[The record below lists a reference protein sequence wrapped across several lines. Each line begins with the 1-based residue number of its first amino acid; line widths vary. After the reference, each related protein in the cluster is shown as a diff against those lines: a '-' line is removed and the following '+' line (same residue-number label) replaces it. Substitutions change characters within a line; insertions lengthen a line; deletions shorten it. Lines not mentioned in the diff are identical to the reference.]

1 MVASRRSGDMRTS
14 GIVTTCAVKTS
25 SWTSPRVSIS
35 ANAWRMSSATRS
47 WRCVG
52 PLLLWARRW
61 AMPDWVADWRVGALP
76 GPTPYRNV
84 LSNGVRGGSTPSQR
98 TRNGLD
104 VEALHDVA
112 NADIL
117 IVGDRHAALLSGR
130 HFAYLVLEALQSR
143 QRALVDHHVVADEAH
158 LGAALHLAVGD
169 AAAGDLADLGNVE
182 HLQDFRIAKVHLAH
196 RRRQQAGHGLSHVVD
211 QIVDDVVVADLD
223 PGLVGRELRLRVGTH
238 IEAHHHRA
246 RGAGQ
251 RHIRFGDAADARV
264 HDTCLDLV
272 VAEFAQS
279 AADGLHRSLHIALD
293 QQRELLA
300 ASLLQL
306 LHHLL
311 EGARRTGG
319 AQRLA
324 ALAQAIIGELA
335 RT

>member
-61 AMPDWVADWRVGALP
+61 AMPDC
-76 GPTPYRNV
+76 
-84 LSNGVRGGSTPSQR
+84 SNGVRGGSTPSER

-117 IVGDRHAALLSGR
+117 IVGERHAALLSGR
-130 HFAYLVLEALQSR
+130 HLAYLVLEALQSR

-182 HLQDFRIAKVHLAH
+182 HLQDFRVAKEHLAH

-211 QIVDDVVVADLD
+211 QIV
-223 PGLVGRELRLRVGTH
+223 
-238 IEAHHHRA
+238 
-246 RGAGQ
+246 
-251 RHIRFGDAADARV
+251 
-264 HDTCLDLV
+264 
-272 VAEFAQS
+272 
-279 AADGLHRSLHIALD
+279 
-293 QQRELLA
+293 
-300 ASLLQL
+300 
-306 LHHLL
+306 
-311 EGARRTGG
+311 
-319 AQRLA
+319 
-324 ALAQAIIGELA
+324 
-335 RT
+335 